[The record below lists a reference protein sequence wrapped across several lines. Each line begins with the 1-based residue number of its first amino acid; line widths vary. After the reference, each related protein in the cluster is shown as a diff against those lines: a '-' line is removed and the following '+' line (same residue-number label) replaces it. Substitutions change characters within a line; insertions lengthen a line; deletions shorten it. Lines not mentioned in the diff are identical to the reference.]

1 MKLQEAI
8 ARQIANNEART
19 EISGIDIADA
29 GNVLTVIKRF
39 FEHNLRQTDLAERHV
54 KEILN
59 MIEGDHMP

>member
-29 GNVLTVIKRF
+29 GNVLTVILRF
-39 FEHNLRQTDLAERHV
+39 FEHNMPNRVDEQVHKT
-54 KEILN
+54 
-59 MIEGDHMP
+59 MIQCIEEDHMP